1 MNEPSHTSTGVRYG
15 TGLEAARRPLQQP
28 LPVRPLHQGPPDR
41 AVAGL
46 LEPVEVLTALGGTIT
61 LPWHQPGPGP
71 GAAARRVQP
80 RPAGADPAT

>member
-46 LEPVEVLTALGGTIT
+46 LEPVEVL
-61 LPWHQPGPGP
+61 
-71 GAAARRVQP
+71 
-80 RPAGADPAT
+80 